1 MKNSK
6 SMLCHMPKFSIG
18 TPHYQMSDD
27 QLVDIIGGGNSVD
40 LVTVAAAL
48 QWFDL
53 ERFYPIVKRISE
65 KPAGLYLLFGAL
77 V

>member
-1 MKNSK
+1 
-6 SMLCHMPKFSIG
+6 MLCDMPKFSIC